1 MHKFIWHATFIIEP
15 SLRKSEILNG
25 YQFELQND
33 GTMIVER
40 TYETSSFD
48 EEHPQGRG
56 SEYAE
61 ETLARLDAQAIRE
74 IMLKRMIYQKN
85 FFALSI
91 RLKTHPE
98 LTNRQALIKAGVILQ
113 RPLCWAHDASCTVL
127 DVEDSLANTQSYWE
141 DGFKKTSKDQQ
152 AELLRI
158 ADWIERSYL
167 EQDEI
172 KSFILTWIAFNGFYS
187 LFSDIDGK
195 TRSDADKFEFLIQ
208 ELVSTPDAKKIIRN
222 IHEYTNNLKT
232 FNITSESGK
241 INFSQKLEA
250 ALKKD
255 EINEKEI
262 LKLVVR
268 CVYGVRK
275 QVFHEAPKT
284 DDVLDRVKTARS
296 ALLLIMTTCLKVF
309 VAC

>member
-1 MHKFIWHATFIIEP
+1 MHKFIWHATFIIAP

-33 GTMIVER
+33 GTMTVER

-48 EEHPQGRG
+48 EAHPQGRG

-74 IMLKRMIYQKN
+74 IMLKRMIYQKD

-91 RLKTHPE
+91 RLKKHPE
-98 LTNRQALIKAGVILQ
+98 LINEQALIKAGVILQ
-113 RPLCWAHDASCTVL
+113 RPLCWSHTSAWTIL
-127 DVEDSLANTQSYWE
+127 EGEDSLAKSQAYWE

-167 EQDEI
+167 EQDAI

-195 TRSDADKFEFLIQ
+195 ARNDADKFEFLIQ
-208 ELVSTPDAKKIIRN
+208 KLVSTPDAKRIFLN
-222 IHEYTNNLKT
+222 IQEYVNSLKT
-232 FNITSESGK
+232 FNITSERG
-241 INFSQKLEA
+241 NTNYSQELETE
-250 ALKKD
+250 LKKN

-268 CVYGVRK
+268 CAYGVRK

-284 DDVLDRVKTARS
+284 DDVLERVKTARS
-296 ALLLIMTTCLKVF
+296 ALLPIMTTCLKVF

>member
-1 MHKFIWHATFIIEP
+1 
-15 SLRKSEILNG
+15 
-25 YQFELQND
+25 
-33 GTMIVER
+33 MIVER

-74 IMLKRMIYQKN
+74 IMLKRMIYQKD

-91 RLKTHPE
+91 RLKKHPE
-98 LTNRQALIKAGVILQ
+98 LINEQALIKAGVILQ
-113 RPLCWAHDASCTVL
+113 RPLCWSHTSAWTIL
-127 DVEDSLANTQSYWE
+127 EGEDSLAKSQAYWE

-222 IHEYTNNLKT
+222 IHEYIKSLKT

-241 INFSQKLEA
+241 INFSQRLEA
-250 ALKKD
+250 EIKKD
-255 EINEKEI
+255 QINEKEI
-262 LKLVVR
+262 LRLVVR
-268 CVYGVRK
+268 CAYGVRK
-275 QVFHEAPKT
+275 RVFHEAPKT

-296 ALLLIMTTCLKVF
+296 ALLPIMTTCLKVF

>member
-1 MHKFIWHATFIIEP
+1 M
-15 SLRKSEILNG
+15 NG

-56 SEYAE
+56 SEYTE
-61 ETLARLDAQAIRE
+61 ETLARLDAQAIRA

-91 RLKTHPE
+91 RLKKHPE
-98 LTNRQALIKAGVILQ
+98 LMNEQALIKAGVILQ
-113 RPLCWAHDASCTVL
+113 RPLCWAHDAFCTVL

-141 DGFKKTSKDQQ
+141 DGFKKTSKGQQ

-167 EQDEI
+167 EQDAI

-222 IHEYTNNLKT
+222 IYEHTNSLKT

-241 INFSQKLEA
+241 INFSQKLDAE
-250 ALKKD
+250 LKKD

-268 CVYGVRK
+268 CAYGIRK

-284 DDVLDRVKTARS
+284 DDVLERVKTARS
-296 ALLLIMTTCLKVF
+296 ALLPIMTTCLKVF